1 MRSILSSDDENVS
14 SEDDNNDSS
23 PSDSVSHSSD
33 INVENHQNSAP
44 LKKTRRVVSESKSII
59 LENESD
65 SSESKEIV
73 KNRLTINTLDNS
85 DDKNSVEAGDVSLDL
100 LQTTNN
106 SDAFKHKSANFGN
119 GSNDINLGFSKTMDV
134 KKAAG
139 K

>member
-1 MRSILSSDDENVS
+1 MRSILSSDDEDVS

-33 INVENHQNSAP
+33 KNVVRKSVP
-44 LKKTRRVVSESKSII
+44 LKKTRRVMSESKNII

-73 KNRLTINTLDNS
+73 KNRLKINTLDNS

-100 LQTTNN
+100 LQTMNN
-106 SDAFKHKSANFGN
+106 SDTFNDKSANFGN
-119 GSNDINLGFSKTMDV
+119 GSNDINLGLSKTMDV

>member
-1 MRSILSSDDENVS
+1 MRSILSSDDEDVS

-33 INVENHQNSAP
+33 KNVVRKSVP
-44 LKKTRRVVSESKSII
+44 LKKTRRVMSESKNII

-73 KNRLTINTLDNS
+73 KNRLKINTLDNS

-100 LQTTNN
+100 LQTMNN
-106 SDAFKHKSANFGN
+106 SDTFNDKSANFGN
-119 GSNDINLGFSKTMDV
+119 GSNDINLGLSKTMDV
-134 KKAAG
+134 KFAAG